1 MQKGKTPVT
10 LYLLLVLV
18 MASWGLNV
26 TATKILVAHFPP
38 ITMTAFRIFTAA
50 IVVFIFLIA
59 IGKFRLPTRR
69 ELGYI
74 VAGSLFNIFI
84 HHYFLASG
92 LTMTSGT
99 NGGLI
104 LGIGPVLTAILAVI
118 FLREAISAG
127 QLIGLVAGLLGVSI
141 VVLTGGQGLSGISL
155 GDIYVFIA
163 ILSQCFSFIIIKRI
177 AGTLDTR
184 LMTAYMLLIGSVLL
198 FFTSLI
204 KEPDG
209 LAQMSG
215 HSVSMWALFLVS
227 AVCATAFGN
236 LIYNFA
242 VGQIGPSK
250 TAIFMNLNPFFS
262 LIGAALFLNE
272 QISWMQIL
280 GFILI
285 IIGVVLGSGA
295 LTELLR
301 TRNKVRDPE
310 KILGE

>member
-1 MQKGKTPVT
+1 MQKGKTQT
-10 LYLLLVLV
+10 SLYLLLVLV

-26 TATKILVAHFPP
+26 TATKVLVAHFPP
-38 ITMTAFRIFTAA
+38 ITMTSFRIFTAA
-50 IVVFIFLIA
+50 IAVFIFLIA
-59 IGKFRLPTRR
+59 IRKFRFPTRR

-74 VAGSLFNIFI
+74 VAGSLFNIVI

-92 LTMTSGT
+92 LTMTTGT

-104 LGIGPVLTAILAVI
+104 LGIGPILTAILAVI
-118 FLREAISAG
+118 FLHEAISRA
-127 QLIGLVAGLLGVSI
+127 QLIGLVSGLLGVSLI
-141 VVLTGGQGLSGISL
+141 VLTGGQGLSGISL

-177 AGTLDTR
+177 AGSLDPR

-204 KEPDG
+204 QEPDG

-215 HSVSMWALFLVS
+215 QTTSMWLLFLASALF
-227 AVCATAFGN
+227 ATAFGN

-272 QISWMQIL
+272 QISMMQIL

-285 IIGVVLGSGA
+285 IIGVMLGSGA
-295 LTELLR
+295 LPELLR
-301 TRNKVRDPE
+301 ARKKVRDPE
-310 KILGE
+310 KIMDE

>member
-1 MQKGKTPVT
+1 MQNEKTQT
-10 LYLLLVLV
+10 SLYLLLVLV

-26 TATKILVAHFPP
+26 TATKVLVAHFPP
-38 ITMTAFRIFTAA
+38 ITMTSFRIFTAA
-50 IVVFIFLIA
+50 VAVFIFLIA

-74 VAGSLFNIFI
+74 FAGSLFNIAL

-92 LTMTSGT
+92 LTMTTGT

-118 FLREAISAG
+118 FLRETISIP
-127 QLIGLVAGLLGVSI
+127 QLIGLVSGLLGVSLI
-141 VVLTGGQGLSGISL
+141 VLTGGQGLSGASL

-177 AGTLDTR
+177 SGSLDPR
-184 LMTAYMLLIGSVLL
+184 LMTAYMLLIGSILL
-198 FFTSLI
+198 FCTSLI
-204 KEPDG
+204 EEPNG
-209 LAQMSG
+209 LAQMTG
-215 HSVSMWALFLVS
+215 HSPSLWLLFLAS
-227 AVCATAFGN
+227 ALLATAFGN

-272 QISWMQIL
+272 QISLMQIL
-280 GFILI
+280 GFLLI
-285 IIGVVLGSGA
+285 IIGVMLGSGA
-295 LTELLR
+295 LPELLR
-301 TRNKVRDPE
+301 ARKRIRNPK
-310 KILGE
+310 KIMDE

>member
-59 IGKFRLPTRR
+59 IGKFRLLTRR

-204 KEPDG
+204 KEPGG
-209 LAQMSG
+209 LAQMGG

-236 LIYNFA
+236 LIYNVA

-310 KILGE
+310 KILDE

>member
-1 MQKGKTPVT
+1 MQNEKTKT
-10 LYLLLVLV
+10 SLYLLLVLV

-26 TATKILVAHFPP
+26 TATKVLVAHFPP
-38 ITMTAFRIFTAA
+38 ITMTSFRIFTAA
-50 IVVFIFLIA
+50 VAVFIFLIA

-74 VAGSLFNIFI
+74 FAGSLFNIVL

-92 LTMTSGT
+92 LTMTTGT

-104 LGIGPVLTAILAVI
+104 LGIGPILTAILAVI
-118 FLREAISAG
+118 FLREAISIP
-127 QLIGLVAGLLGVSI
+127 QLIGLVSGLLGVSLI
-141 VVLTGGQGLSGISL
+141 VLTGGQGLSGASL

-177 AGTLDTR
+177 SGSLDPR
-184 LMTAYMLLIGSVLL
+184 LMTAYMLLIGSILL

-204 KEPDG
+204 EEPNG

-215 HSVSMWALFLVS
+215 HSPSLWLLFLAS
-227 AVCATAFGN
+227 AILATAFGN

-272 QISWMQIL
+272 QISFMQIL
-280 GFILI
+280 GFLLI

-295 LTELLR
+295 LSELIR
-301 TRNKVRDPE
+301 ARKRIRNPE
-310 KILGE
+310 KIMDE

>member
-1 MQKGKTPVT
+1 MQNGKKQTN

-26 TATKILVAHFPP
+26 TATKILVSHFPP
-38 ITMTAFRIFTAA
+38 ITMTSFRIFTAA
-50 IVVFIFLIA
+50 IAVFLFLLF

-69 ELGYI
+69 EFLYI
-74 VAGSLFNIFI
+74 FAGSLFNIFL

-92 LTMTSGT
+92 LTMTTGT

-104 LGIGPVLTAILAVI
+104 LGIGPILTAILAVI
-118 FLREAISAG
+118 FLREAISIP
-127 QLIGLVAGLLGVSI
+127 QLIGLVSGLFGVSLI
-141 VVLTGGQGLSGISL
+141 VLTGGQGLSGASL

-177 AGTLDTR
+177 SGSLDPR
-184 LMTAYMLLIGSVLL
+184 LMTAYMLLIGSILL

-204 KEPDG
+204 EEPSG
-209 LAQMSG
+209 LAQMSD
-215 HSVSMWALFLVS
+215 HSPSMWLLFLTS
-227 AVCATAFGN
+227 ALLATAFGN

-272 QISWMQIL
+272 QIRFMQIL

-295 LTELLR
+295 LPELIR
-301 TRNKVRDPE
+301 ARKRIRNP
-310 KILGE
+310 

>member
-59 IGKFRLPTRR
+59 IGNFRLPTRR

-209 LAQMSG
+209 LAQMGG

-262 LIGAALFLNE
+262 LIGAAIFLNE

-310 KILGE
+310 KILDE